1 MTQQAKPDPHALY
14 ERAVRVMHDTLA
26 NVQPAQLGNPTPC
39 SEWDVQALIAHL
51 IYSQEFLA
59 PQADSDAIAKMVGD
73 RSIAAYF
80 DHNAS
85 KFVEFTGIPGVIEK
99 AIDGYNLG
107 DSAIEDFLGVVHSD
121 AKAKG
126 WDIVTSL
133 LMSCFMDTL
142 VHSWD
147 ISVSTG
153 QDATLPE
160 DLAMAC
166 YTTYVPLLDSH
177 RAIGG
182 FADELSVGGDSST
195 QDKLLALMGRSPAW
209 PNA

>member
-1 MTQQAKPDPHALY
+1 VTQQARPDPHALY
-14 ERAVRVMHDTLA
+14 ERAVRRMHETLA

-39 SEWDVQALIAHL
+39 SEWDVQALITHV

-59 PQADSDAIAKMVGD
+59 PEAGTDAIARMVGD
-73 RSIAAYF
+73 KSIAGYF
-80 DHNAS
+80 DRNAS
-85 KFVEFTGIPGVIEK
+85 KFVEFTGIPGVIES
-99 AIDGYNLG
+99 AIDGYSLG
-107 DSAIEDFLGVVHSD
+107 DPGIEDFLGVVRRD
-121 AKAKG
+121 AKATG

-133 LMSCFMDTL
+133 LMASFMDTL

-160 DLAMAC
+160 DLAQVC
-166 YTTYVPLLDSH
+166 YTAYAPLLESH

-182 FADELSVGGDSST
+182 FAPELATAGDSSV
-195 QDKLLALMGRSPAW
+195 QAKLLCLMGRSPTW
-209 PNA
+209 PNV

>member
-1 MTQQAKPDPHALY
+1 MTQQARPNAHALY
-14 ERAVRVMHDTLA
+14 ERAARSMHDTLA

-39 SEWDVQALIAHL
+39 SEWDVQALITHA
-51 IYSQEFLA
+51 IYSMEFLA
-59 PQADSDAIAKMVGD
+59 PEADSDAIAKMVGD
-73 RSIAAYF
+73 KSMAAYF

-107 DSAIEDFLGVVHSD
+107 DSGIEDFLGVVRSD

-126 WDIVTSL
+126 WDVATSL
-133 LMSCFMDTL
+133 LMASFMDTL

-147 ISVSTG
+147 ISVSTS

-160 DLAMAC
+160 DLAQAC
-166 YTTYVPLLDSH
+166 YTAYAPVIDSH

-182 FADELSVGGDSST
+182 FADELSVDGGSST
-195 QDKLLALMGRSPAW
+195 QDKLLSVMGRSPTW
-209 PNA
+209 PNV